1 VTYTALAVLLFVLCA
16 GLGAMGG
23 SRVARRPWVA
33 ATFAAAMVAAQFALL
48 VSSR

>member
-1 VTYTALAVLLFVLCA
+1 MTYTALAVLLFVLCA

-23 SRVARRPWVA
+23 SRVARPWVA